1 LALLFVEIDHAL
13 EGEANET
20 SIVDGHERGNVRRRH
35 LRENKSNRSTKYSW
49 AEGQRRLAREVSDA
63 ARARDDPGA
72 EAKSQDVR
80 LLNKYLMASTAE
92 QEAFHEMG
100 VRRLSSEEV
109 QMPSGRILTDSN
121 TIDVMVLYTEASMIK
136 SKKAGEK
143 LMTTK
148 QMETHITNEYAG
160 VNDVFTDSGI
170 SASIRVVHMAKVR
183 KPVCSF
189 NT

>member
-1 LALLFVEIDHAL
+1 MDTNAAMFAAAIFAKTRATEVQNIP
-13 EGEANET
+13 GPRV
-20 SIVDGHERGNVRRRH
+20 SGVSQERCR
-35 LRENKSNRSTKYSW
+35 TP
-49 AEGQRRLAREVSDA
+49 
-63 ARARDDPGA
+63 RD
-72 EAKSQDVR
+72 
-80 LLNKYLMASTAE
+80 LMASTAE